1 MKEMNQKFNLI
12 QESRTYAKY
21 IVRELP
27 ESLRAMYSK
36 LCARKRRIG
45 QNAVSVK
52 SANLI
57 RLVYKFR
64 VIYVPHEQVKAG
76 YSLRR

>member
-12 QESRTYAKY
+12 QESRTRAKY

-36 LCARKRRIG
+36 LCAR
-45 QNAVSVK
+45 NV
-52 SANLI
+52 
-57 RLVYKFR
+57 
-64 VIYVPHEQVKAG
+64 E
-76 YSLRR
+76 